1 MVMVNLPTAGV
12 DYHVPF
18 GGRKGSSYGPREQ
31 GRYAVEFYTTVKTS
45 LHPAG
50 LTTASRR
57 ATAVTIARR
66 AALGGIT
73 LLLARPVR
81 RHVPILPEPGLLPPD
96 GFSWQPETAPQGPVL
111 VLVSIVEQVA
121 RVYRNGVEIGIARV
135 STGRPGYPTPT
146 GVFTI
151 LQKAR
156 VHHSSTYDEASMPYT
171 ERLTWDGVALHA
183 GGVPGYP
190 SSHGCVHLPLEFAD
204 LLYGVTE
211 VGTTVVIADAHRVP
225 GRPRPSWPGGADGR
239 ACRLAR
245 ATSGRR
251 SVAARAAQPAG
262 QRRRPALLR
271 LSQWRRDR
279 PGDRQLRAAGRAGA
293 ACGLSDAR
301 SAGRRG
307 QAGLDGGRAVRG
319 CGGSDA
325 LGRARPAHAA
335 AAVRRGAARRVLVP
349 GTSLY
354 CALGSATSDSRT
366 GPGFTVVSAR
376 PA

>member
-1 MVMVNLPTAGV
+1 M
-12 DYHVPF
+12 
-18 GGRKGSSYGPREQ
+18 
-31 GRYAVEFYTTVKTS
+31 
-45 LHPAG
+45 
-50 LTTASRR
+50 
-57 ATAVTIARR
+57 VTIARR

-73 LLLARPVR
+73 LLLARPVGAI
-81 RHVPILPEPGLLPPD
+81 VPILPEPGLLPPD

-156 VHHSSTYDEASMPYT
+156 VHHSSTYDEASMPYS

-183 GGVPGYP
+183 GGVPGYA
-190 SSHGCVHLPLEFAD
+190 SSHGCVHLPLEFAE

-211 VGTTVVIADAHRVP
+211 VGTIMVIADAYQSPADLVHPGLAAPTAEMLAASGDVWAPERSRDGPLSLLVSVADQRCYAYRNGAEIGLGTASFARP
-225 GRPRPSWPGGADGR
+225 DEPVLPAVYLLLDRRDEGGRPVWTEVGLFGA
-239 ACRLAR
+239 A
-245 ATSGRR
+245 
-251 SVAARAAQPAG
+251 VAAR
-262 QRRRPALLR
+262 R
-271 LSQWRRDR
+271 
-279 PGDRQLRAAGRAGA
+279 
-293 ACGLSDAR
+293 
-301 SAGRRG
+301 
-307 QAGLDGGRAVRG
+307 
-319 CGGSDA
+319 SDA
-325 LGRARPAHAA
+325 LDRLALAPPFAEELREA
-335 AAVRRGAARRVLVP
+335 LVA

-354 CALGSATSDSRT
+354 CALGSATADSRT